1 LPSIAIRRS
10 VIIRST
16 SRREATPAR
25 ASSLAM
31 RWPSRAAAGGRGGG
45 SVFSVQQRESVN
57 PANASNRSALRHQD
71 PVQPLRAGK
80 ERAYMLFSKRERL
93 IRRILVVEDEPLVA
107 FDNEHLLS
115 DAGYDVVGTVDN
127 LSDAAR
133 LIDEEEIDL
142 ILTDVSLNGEGDG
155 MDVARAAAAKKVPV
169 LFVTAAP
176 PPEAHG
182 LGIGCLAKPYSD
194 KGLKAALEALDD
206 KLRGKATKRLP
217 PGLSLYEGA

>member
-1 LPSIAIRRS
+1 VTPRSEVSRVAGVSTGLPSIAIRRS

-45 SVFSVQQRESVN
+45 SVFSVQQSESVI

-142 ILTDVSLNGEGDG
+142 ILTDVSLNGEATAW
-155 MDVARAAAAKKVPV
+155 MSPV
-169 LFVTAAP
+169 QP
-176 PPEAHG
+176 PPRRCRCCSSPLRRRPKRMASASAAWPS
-182 LGIGCLAKPYSD
+182 LIRT
-194 KGLKAALEALDD
+194 KG
-206 KLRGKATKRLP
+206 
-217 PGLSLYEGA
+217 